1 MSAKSALA
9 MSRNMA
15 FADFL
20 GQRLAK
26 RGWTVKQLAE
36 AAGVNCTSAFRNL
49 VAGRARAAPK
59 TLARLAPAL
68 GVEVSELSGLY
79 GPAAV
84 KRRKARLR
92 EQSADVAETPRAKPQ
107 QVTLPKFAMT
117 LAADGTMRVTLD
129 LSELRPEAAFGLVEY
144 LRANGLLSKENT

>member
-15 FADFL
+15 FAEFV
-20 GQRLAK
+20 GQQLAE
-26 RGWTVKQLAE
+26 RGWTVKRFAKE
-36 AAGVNCTSAFRNL
+36 AGVSHTTGFRNL

-59 TLARLAPAL
+59 TLERLAPAL
-68 GVEVSELSGLY
+68 GVDVSELSGLY

-84 KRRKARLR
+84 KRVKARLR
-92 EQSADVAETPRAKPQ
+92 EQASADAPRPKPQ

-117 LAADGTMRVTLD
+117 LADDGTMRVTLD
-129 LSELRPEAAFGLVEY
+129 LSKLHPEAAFGLVEY